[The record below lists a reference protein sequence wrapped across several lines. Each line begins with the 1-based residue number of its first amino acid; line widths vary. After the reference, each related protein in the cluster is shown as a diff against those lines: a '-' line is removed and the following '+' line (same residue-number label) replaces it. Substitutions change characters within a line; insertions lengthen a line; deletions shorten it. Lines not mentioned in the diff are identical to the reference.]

1 MGFMRDLEGR
11 FGQLRQE
18 YDELFGDNTR
28 LRNEVSLLK
37 GELQHSTLLRSESNA
52 ILLLQEENSNL
63 KSELAALANIRL

>member
-1 MGFMRDLEGR
+1 MRDLEGR

-37 GELQHSTLLRSESNA
+37 GELQHSTLLRSEPNA
-52 ILLLQEENSNL
+52 VLLLQEENSNL